1 MVSQIVV
8 MIFLVLLAIGG
19 AVIAYLL
26 NKKKI

>member
-8 MIFLVLLAIGG
+8 MIFLGLLAIGG